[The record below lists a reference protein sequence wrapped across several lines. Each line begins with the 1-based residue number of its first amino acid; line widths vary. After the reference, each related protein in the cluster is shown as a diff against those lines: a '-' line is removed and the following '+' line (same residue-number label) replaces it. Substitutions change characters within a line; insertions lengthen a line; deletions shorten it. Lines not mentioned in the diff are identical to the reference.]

1 MLQSP
6 EALRLPSE
14 LRSTLSQLMTG
25 ATFTEEVL
33 REDCLPLLLM
43 LRSHA
48 VTAFAVGEE
57 ADYEPLY
64 EAFKKHYIKQTSEW
78 SQKDVSFVFCLPSEV
93 TVLESFRS
101 RIEVDM
107 YFCRKYV
114 VQLNHDLRSCL
125 ARLPFLP
132 LSPITSG
139 VQTRPPSAQ
148 TLLRQRNLTAELA
161 RALVMPTKS
170 SANTIL
176 AACLVGTYGAP
187 NKLAGTP
194 VEASSELIAVERV
207 QATLKS
213 ISIQNF
219 RAYRTTKEFAL
230 GSAITVLYG
239 PNGFGKTS
247 FFDAIDFAVTGGV
260 GRLAKAS
267 GGLTRAAKH
276 LDSDGEST
284 VVTLTLER
292 DGKQHVITR
301 NLADHSNAQV
311 DGKVAS
317 RKDVLSLLTGGVSAA
332 ADRVENMV
340 ALFRATHL
348 FSQDSQELT
357 RDVAEKCEL
366 PADIVSRMLAFEDY
380 VTGLKKAEDVLKLA
394 RQTLAE
400 ASKQAQD
407 ARGSIDVERQDL
419 KRLERLASV
428 DTSPEAL
435 DARFT
440 ELEQAISASGFNMSG
455 ISPRDTRALRAMLE
469 SSATEAVRWRAT
481 VSKALE
487 HVANLKTLRG
497 QLEPMSTQLEERKAL
512 VERAEVS
519 FHAALERLG
528 MLSSEL
534 AQFKTQEQVVQ
545 HQRDWFVWAA
555 SVQPEYAQLITRCEA
570 LTEGLSTLTQLINQ
584 QKNTQSNSL
593 RAQQEAAAT
602 LQRLDTVLKTVGD
615 SRSRLQWVK
624 EHAGTWAQAEP
635 RLIAAQTLV
644 ARLQGSPE
652 TKRAWLYEAQQAVLA
667 QEFLV
672 ARIERE
678 LSSVSSNDTTL
689 KELIS
694 ELRTHVD
701 GATCLLCG
709 HDHGNQEAL
718 LTAIDQRMEKGDL
731 IVRLSGTLATERAKL
746 QTQVVARQALSDE
759 LSQEEQQLGQAKTEL
774 EQLERQRSTYETAL
788 SSVGL
793 PLSNNTAQQLA
804 QMSMH
809 VHEAELLAASAVNG
823 ARQLLAA
830 ADTALATAQV
840 VFQTSEREHQD
851 STIKLESVKRRLNE
865 LLAEANRGAV
875 NLAVN
880 LATGLQALTEAR
892 QDAEERLVQA
902 SSSVQ
907 TANTVLDTQKAVNA
921 AARATLAGAR
931 TNHLQAG
938 QIWNTYQTNLQSLV
952 GALTAMGFDGD
963 VPYEPLHEQIQ
974 VATTREVAANGLRDR
989 VAELEVAVDTAATSA
1004 AFQNIRD
1011 RILVSEKLV
1020 EQANERV
1027 QNVGPW
1033 VAYFE
1038 GVTKLLGGQQA
1049 VATEHFITEYG
1060 PRTAVIQQRLRPV
1073 YGFGEIEVSSNDS
1086 AIGIQVHRKG
1096 QKLRPT
1102 DYFSQ
1107 SQVQTLILGLFLTA
1121 CSSQTW
1127 SGFSSIMMDDPVT
1140 HFDDLNTYAL
1150 LDLISGL
1157 QSSPE
1162 GERQFVISTCDEKL
1176 LQLARQKFRHMGAAA
1191 KFYRFSAIGAEGP
1204 MVNEIPA

>member
-6 EALRLPSE
+6 EALGLPSE
-14 LRSTLSQLMTG
+14 LRDTLSQLVPGT
-25 ATFTEEVL
+25 TFTEEVL

-48 VTAFAVGEE
+48 VTAFAVGDE

-64 EAFKKHYIKQTSEW
+64 EAFKKHYLKRTSEW
-78 SQKDVSFVFCLPSEV
+78 STKDVSFVFCLPAGI
-93 TVLESFRS
+93 TVHESFCS
-101 RIEVDM
+101 RVEVDV

-114 VQLNHDLRSCL
+114 VQLDHDLAGSL

-132 LSPITSG
+132 LAPITPG

-148 TLLRQRNLTAELA
+148 TLLRQRNMKAELA
-161 RALVMPTKS
+161 KALVVPAKS
-170 SANTIL
+170 SASVIL
-176 AACLVGTYGAP
+176 SACLEGTYGAP
-187 NKLAGTP
+187 DKVAG
-194 VEASSELIAVERV
+194 VSAEASSEPTAEERV

-219 RAYRTTKEFAL
+219 RAYRTKKEFAL
-230 GSAITVLYG
+230 GSSVTVLYG

-267 GGLTRAAKH
+267 GGLARAAKH

-301 NLADHSNAQV
+301 NLAEHNNAQV
-311 DGKVAS
+311 DGKVTS
-317 RKDVLSLLTGGVSAA
+317 RKDVLSLLTGGASAA
-332 ADRVENMV
+332 ADRVDNMV

-357 RDVAEKCEL
+357 RGVAENCEL

-380 VTGLKKAEDVLKLA
+380 VSGLKKAEEVLKLA
-394 RQTLAE
+394 RQKLAE
-400 ASKQAQD
+400 ARKQAQG
-407 ARGSIDVERQDL
+407 ARSSIDAEREDL
-419 KRLERLASV
+419 KRLEGLASV

-455 ISPRDTRALRAMLE
+455 ISPHDTRALRAMLE
-469 SSATEAVRWRAT
+469 SSAAEAVSWRAT

-487 HVANLKTLRG
+487 HVANLKMLRG
-497 QLEPMSTQLEERKAL
+497 QLEPMRTQVEERKAL
-512 VERAEVS
+512 VEQAEVS
-519 FHAALERLG
+519 ANTASERLG
-528 MLSSEL
+528 TLTSEL
-534 AQFKTQEQVVQ
+534 AQFKTQEQVARY
-545 HQRDWFVWAA
+545 QRDWLVWAA
-555 SVQPEYAQLITRCEA
+555 SVQPEYAQLTVQSQA
-570 LTEGLSTLTQLINQ
+570 LTEGLSTLTQTLNQ
-584 QKNTQSNSL
+584 QRDVQSKALSA
-593 RAQQEAAAT
+593 RQDTAAT
-602 LQRLDTVLKTVGD
+602 LQRLDAASKTARD
-615 SRSRLQWVK
+615 SMSRVQWVEK
-624 EHAGTWAQAEP
+624 QADLWVQAEP
-635 RLIAAQTLV
+635 RLIAAQALE
-644 ARLQGSPE
+644 AKLQGSSE
-652 TKRAWLYEAQQAVLA
+652 TKRARLGEAQQAVLA
-667 QEFLV
+667 QELLV
-672 ARIERE
+672 ARVERE
-678 LSSVSSNDTTL
+678 LNSARSNDTTL
-689 KELIS
+689 KELIA

-709 HDHGNQEAL
+709 HDHGSQHAL
-718 LTAIDQRMEKGDL
+718 LAAIDRRMEQGDL
-731 IVRLSGTLATERAKL
+731 IVRLSEKLATERAKL
-746 QTQVVARQALSDE
+746 QTQVAARQALSDD
-759 LSQEEQQLGQAKTEL
+759 LSQEDQQLGQAKTEH
-774 EQLERQRSTYETAL
+774 EQLERQRTTYETAL

-793 PLSNNTAQQLA
+793 SLSNDTAQQLA
-804 QMSMH
+804 QMSTQ
-809 VHEAELLAASAVNG
+809 VREAEMLAVSAVNS

-830 ADTALATAQV
+830 ADAALASAQDGYQTLERERQASTTALEAA
-840 VFQTSEREHQD
+840 
-851 STIKLESVKRRLNE
+851 KRRLDE
-865 LLAEANRGAV
+865 LLAEANRGTV
-875 NLAVN
+875 NLPA
-880 LATGLQALTEAR
+880 GLQALTEALR
-892 QDAEERLVQA
+892 DAEARLVQA
-902 SSSVQ
+902 SLSVQ
-907 TANTVLDTQKAVNA
+907 TASTALDTQKAVNA
-921 AARATLAGAR
+921 GAKANLTAARSS
-931 TNHLQAG
+931 HQQAG
-938 QIWNTYQTNLQSLV
+938 QIWNTHQTNVQSV
-952 GALTAMGFDGD
+952 VAALTAAGLDSD
-963 VPYEPLHEQIQ
+963 VPDEELHQRIQ
-974 VATTREVAANGLRDR
+974 AATAREVTALGLRDR

-1004 AFQNIRD
+1004 AFQNMRD
-1011 RILVSEKLV
+1011 RILASEKLV
-1020 EQANERV
+1020 EQADELAQKV
-1027 QNVGPW
+1027 EPW

-1038 GVTKLLGGQQA
+1038 DVTKLLDRQQA

-1073 YGFGEIEVSSNDS
+1073 YGFGEIEVSSKDS
-1086 AIGIQVHRKG
+1086 AIGIRVHRKG
-1096 QKLRPT
+1096 QELRPT

-1107 SQVQTLILGLFLTA
+1107 SQVQTLVLGLFLTA

-1157 QSSPE
+1157 QGSSE
-1162 GERQFVISTCDEKL
+1162 GERQFVISTCDAKL